1 VKEMQLIRSKV
12 KIIRLLNQRIKYSL
26 IFVFAFGLGTIFIK
40 YEYYGTVKK
49 FLRDAR
55 VKIQDFGNPEVK
67 LDKVILHVAPNDWNK
82 IKTVREQAIEN
93 TVYDPMKSDYV
104 QATLQNG
111 EKGDTINCKLRLKG
125 ALPDHWEHN
134 YKWSFRVKIKDDD
147 KVFGVRKFSLQ
158 HPKTRDYIYEWLALQ
173 FLEQEGVVTID
184 YRFIDVEINGTDFGV
199 YAFEQ
204 HMDKALIL
212 NGNRKD
218 GPILR
223 FNAHAKRERIKQKVK
238 SGIDNPLLGALR
250 TCRVDGDNIKGEN
263 KLSYQEARNML
274 DSFRKNESR
283 ASDVFDVDLL
293 AIFLAYKDLIGSS
306 EIDHNDLRFYFNPTT
321 KKLEPIG
328 FDLHTT
334 HDPIINLLVNVDCGV
349 DRFFIPLEK
358 GIPNI
363 MTSFRKDSVLMMTY
377 ATQLRKISKV
387 GYLEGKI
394 SVIQDEL
401 DQNVRILRS
410 EYYSKGTFSN
420 NNLLKNRDFIQSLFQ
435 NSDVVQIKKVEI
447 EGDSVDVSVAN
458 IQNLPVIIL
467 GIEQNNGT
475 LVAGSEGYLEP
486 IGICS
491 EIDYKKVSFHLNEKA
506 TSNGGS
512 LVLLVKLMG
521 SNESVRIRLDELQK
535 NNY

>member
-1 VKEMQLIRSKV
+1 
-12 KIIRLLNQRIKYSL
+12 
-26 IFVFAFGLGTIFIK
+26 
-40 YEYYGTVKK
+40 
-49 FLRDAR
+49 
-55 VKIQDFGNPEVK
+55 
-67 LDKVILHVAPNDWNK
+67 
-82 IKTVREQAIEN
+82 
-93 TVYDPMKSDYV
+93 
-104 QATLQNG
+104 
-111 EKGDTINCKLRLKG
+111 
-125 ALPDHWEHN
+125 
-134 YKWSFRVKIKDDD
+134 
-147 KVFGVRKFSLQ
+147 
-158 HPKTRDYIYEWLALQ
+158 
-173 FLEQEGVVTID
+173 
-184 YRFIDVEINGTDFGV
+184 
-199 YAFEQ
+199 
-204 HMDKALIL
+204 
-212 NGNRKD
+212 
-218 GPILR
+218 
-223 FNAHAKRERIKQKVK
+223 
-238 SGIDNPLLGALR
+238 
-250 TCRVDGDNIKGEN
+250 
-263 KLSYQEARNML
+263 
-274 DSFRKNESR
+274 
-283 ASDVFDVDLL
+283 
-293 AIFLAYKDLIGSS
+293 
-306 EIDHNDLRFYFNPTT
+306 
-321 KKLEPIG
+321 
-328 FDLHTT
+328 
-334 HDPIINLLVNVDCGV
+334 
-349 DRFFIPLEK
+349 
-358 GIPNI
+358 
-363 MTSFRKDSVLMMTY
+363 MMTY